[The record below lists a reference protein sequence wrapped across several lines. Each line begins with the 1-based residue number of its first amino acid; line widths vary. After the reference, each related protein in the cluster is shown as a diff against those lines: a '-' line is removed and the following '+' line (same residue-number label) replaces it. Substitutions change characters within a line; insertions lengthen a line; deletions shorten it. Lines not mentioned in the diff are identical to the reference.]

1 MLKTCGRLLGRILGH
16 ALRLLD
22 VHASGGAVAGI
33 PDLHPP
39 PAPPEKSPGDAA
51 PDRADRPGKRT

>member
-16 ALRLLD
+16 AFRILD
-22 VHASGGAVAGI
+22 IHASGGAGAGI

-39 PAPPEKSPGDAA
+39 AKGPGDTA
-51 PDRADRPGKRT
+51 PDRADQPGTRP